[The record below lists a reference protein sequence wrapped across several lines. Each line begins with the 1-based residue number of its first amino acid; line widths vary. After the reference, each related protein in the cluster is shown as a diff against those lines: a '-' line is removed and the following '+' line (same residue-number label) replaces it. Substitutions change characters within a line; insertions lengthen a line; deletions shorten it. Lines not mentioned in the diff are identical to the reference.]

1 MKRKRAQLCRQLS
14 GRCTGALAYSLSLIR
29 RMCMLNSAVRLP
41 SSTPSAWKGAQSR
54 TGRTKKMDQSWE
66 NLSALFFIG
75 TNWRARTEFM
85 LKSRLYITIHHL
97 QISFTYMSLTHC
109 HLMMGTKLRLSGW
122 MGTVSTKASFS
133 KMDSLRAPVSSL
145 GVWSLYLHRCTSE
158 GTTWFHLGQQ
168 PFSLVTRNTCFN
180 SSIK

>member
-85 LKSRLYITIHHL
+85 LKSRLYITNRFLLHIWAWL
-97 QISFTYMSLTHC
+97 IVTLWWGQNYVCLAGWEPFPP
-109 HLMMGTKLRLSGW
+109 RLPSPKWTLSEPLWVPWVCEAYIYTGAHQKEQLD
-122 MGTVSTKASFS
+122 STWA
-133 KMDSLRAPVSSL
+133 
-145 GVWSLYLHRCTSE
+145 
-158 GTTWFHLGQQ
+158 
-168 PFSLVTRNTCFN
+168 N
-180 SSIK
+180 SHSH